1 MYIYTKMN
9 NISDKITKY
18 VHVNP
23 QIFSFTM
30 LGLSTMMLVYFVA
43 HNDEDNKL
51 ENVSKEAVVEKAVA
65 EEEPKEE
72 EEVSPQ
78 QGGSKRCKNKSKK
91 TKRRHR

>member
-1 MYIYTKMN
+1 MN

-18 VHVNP
+18 VRVNP
-23 QIFSFTM
+23 QLFSFTM

-43 HNDEDNKL
+43 HNDEDNEL
-51 ENVSKEAVVEKAVA
+51 ENVTKEAESEVESEGSKE
-65 EEEPKEE
+65 EE

-78 QGGSKRCKNKSKK
+78 QGGSKRRKNKSKK

>member
-1 MYIYTKMN
+1 MN
-9 NISDKITKY
+9 NISEKITKY

-43 HNDEDNKL
+43 HNDEDNEQP
-51 ENVSKEAVVEKAVA
+51 ENVSKEAESEVES
-65 EEEPKEE
+65 ETKEE
-72 EEVSPQ
+72 EVTPQ
-78 QGGSKRCKNKSKK
+78 QGGSKLRKNKSKK

>member
-1 MYIYTKMN
+1 MN
-9 NISDKITKY
+9 NISEKITKY

-51 ENVSKEAVVEKAVA
+51 ENVSKEAVAATNVVA
-65 EEEPKEE
+65 ESKEE

>member
-1 MYIYTKMN
+1 MN

-18 VHVNP
+18 VRVNP
-23 QIFSFTM
+23 QLFSFTM

-43 HNDEDNKL
+43 HNDEDNEL
-51 ENVSKEAVVEKAVA
+51 ENVTKEAESEVEL
-65 EEEPKEE
+65 EGSKEE

-78 QGGSKRCKNKSKK
+78 QGGSKRRKNKSKK

>member
-1 MYIYTKMN
+1 MN

-18 VHVNP
+18 VRVNP
-23 QIFSFTM
+23 QLFSFTM

-43 HNDEDNKL
+43 HNDEDNEL
-51 ENVSKEAVVEKAVA
+51 ENVTKEAESEVES
-65 EEEPKEE
+65 EGSKEE

-78 QGGSKRCKNKSKK
+78 QGGSKRRKNKSKK

>member
-1 MYIYTKMN
+1 MN
-9 NISDKITKY
+9 NISEKITKY

-51 ENVSKEAVVEKAVA
+51 ENVSKEAEAEKAVA

-72 EEVSPQ
+72 EVTPQ

>member
-1 MYIYTKMN
+1 MN

-43 HNDEDNKL
+43 HNDENTEQP

-72 EEVSPQ
+72 EVTPQ
-78 QGGSKRCKNKSKK
+78 QGGSKRRKNKSKK

>member
-9 NISDKITKY
+9 NISEKITKY

-51 ENVSKEAVVEKAVA
+51 ENVSKEAEAEAEA
-65 EEEPKEE
+65 EEEPKE

-78 QGGSKRCKNKSKK
+78 QGGSKRRKNKSKK